1 MKRVVSDHPDL
12 ESIAAYLDGRLTER
26 ARAGV
31 TEHLASCEDCYA
43 VFTESAL
50 TRVDVQA
57 QRESIVDRVSA
68 WFTGPRLVWS
78 SAAATLAVAATLL
91 LAVGTT
97 RMRPTPVTESELR
110 ALAQELLSASERPIE
125 GRLSGGIKYA
135 RTRGAVRSGG
145 SVTTTLSPDVRIAV
159 ARSEKALAAK
169 RTAETLHMF
178 GVATIVAGE
187 LDRAIPLLEQ
197 ATEQTSPDSEMLN
210 DLSAAYLARAARDNR
225 HQDLE
230 RALAAADRALKAAPV
245 LPEALFNRALA
256 LEHLGLV
263 DEARVA
269 WFDYLRADD
278 RSGWADEARAHH
290 TAPR

>member
-1 MKRVVSDHPDL
+1 MKRVATDHPDL
-12 ESIAAYLDGRLTER
+12 ESIAAYLDGRLKDR
-26 ARAGV
+26 ARARI
-31 TEHLASCEDCYA
+31 TEHLSTCEDCYT

-50 TRVDVQA
+50 TRVA
-57 QRESIVDRVSA
+57 AETPRESIVERVSA
-68 WFTGPRLVWS
+68 WFTPPRLAWS
-78 SAAATLAVAATLL
+78 SAGAALATAAAVWLV
-91 LAVGTT
+91 VGTNP
-97 RMRPTPVTESELR
+97 MRPTPVTESELR
-110 ALAQELLSASERPIE
+110 ALAQELLSASERPVE
-125 GRLSGGIKYA
+125 GRLSGGVKYA

-178 GVATIVAGE
+178 GVASIVAGE

-197 ATEQTSPDSEMLN
+197 ATEQTSPDAGMLN

-245 LPEALFNRALA
+245 QAEALFNRALA
-256 LEHLGLV
+256 LQHLGLI

-278 RSGWADEARAHH
+278 RSGWADEARAHLN
-290 TAPR
+290 TAR